1 MIRTDER
8 GLTPVGPSA
17 NAVAR
22 DPAALYR
29 SELHSRQR
37 ELDDV
42 RAELAICGRS
52 EVERFKQREAHLLG
66 LILRLRADVEELS
79 A

>member
-1 MIRTDER
+1 MGMD
-8 GLTPVGPSA
+8 A
-17 NAVAR
+17 
-22 DPAALYR
+22 AALYR
-29 SELHSRQR
+29 AELHSRQR

>member
-1 MIRTDER
+1 M
-8 GLTPVGPSA
+8 LVSA
-17 NAVAR
+17 SGALSSA

>member
-1 MIRTDER
+1 
-8 GLTPVGPSA
+8 VGNDA
-17 NAVAR
+17 
-22 DPAALYR
+22 AALYR
-29 SELHSRQR
+29 SELQSRQR

-52 EVERFKQREAHLLG
+52 EVERFKQRETHLVG
-66 LILRLRADVEELS
+66 LIRRLRADVEELS

>member
-1 MIRTDER
+1 MRTHER
-8 GLTPVGPSA
+8 GLTPVASPTSA
-17 NAVAR
+17 IAR

-29 SELHSRQR
+29 SELQSRQR

-52 EVERFKQREAHLLG
+52 EVERFKQREAHLVG
-66 LILRLRADVEELS
+66 LIRRLRADVEELS